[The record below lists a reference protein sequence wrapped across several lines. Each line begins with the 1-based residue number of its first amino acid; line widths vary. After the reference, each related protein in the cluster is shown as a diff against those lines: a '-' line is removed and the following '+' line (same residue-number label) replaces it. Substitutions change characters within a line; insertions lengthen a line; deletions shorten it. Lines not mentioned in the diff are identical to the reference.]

1 MPARFLLLAL
11 ICAWAGTAASAQAS
25 GGFDATS
32 IKPYRPTGSIGQ
44 ACSQRMDPKSLT
56 LIGCTLQQLVVE
68 AYDLKEY
75 ALENHAGRWVET
87 DSYTLDA
94 SMSSATPQA
103 GMMAALQAAL
113 AARFHLVLAH
123 HAKPVA
129 GYELES
135 VAGGAKPQPATAT
148 AHCGELVMRPNL
160 ARADCVTIADIRDTL
175 QDFILHRPVQD
186 QTGISAAQQF
196 RLELHYAAGTADQ
209 SSAPS
214 IFSALPDQMGLKLRA
229 ARVPIEVTV
238 IESARKPTAN

>member
-1 MPARFLLLAL
+1 EYGVRVALGALPRAVQRLALGEFAAVLGWGAALGLIATWLAGRALQAELGSLLFGLAPGDFATLAAATLLLVAISLAAAWLPARRSHAGAARGVAGGTAASRRLRANVAPGLSDMPARFLLLAL

-94 SMSSATPQA
+94 SMSSATP
-103 GMMAALQAAL
+103 
-113 AARFHLVLAH
+113 
-123 HAKPVA
+123 
-129 GYELES
+129 
-135 VAGGAKPQPATAT
+135 
-148 AHCGELVMRPNL
+148 
-160 ARADCVTIADIRDTL
+160 
-175 QDFILHRPVQD
+175 
-186 QTGISAAQQF
+186 
-196 RLELHYAAGTADQ
+196 
-209 SSAPS
+209 
-214 IFSALPDQMGLKLRA
+214 
-229 ARVPIEVTV
+229 
-238 IESARKPTAN
+238 